1 MLTGFHPNLAE
12 NLSEVLSAP
21 QKAATQL
28 VTGKYQTP
36 SEAMGIQNAAG
47 AFLTDVVLDPLG
59 LMGLGAGAKAAKA
72 STKTGILSKAYL
84 KNPIARKELRDPNKS
99 FRVAG
104 MDAYD
109 DFVESG
115 VVRSRTPMPM
125 PGMSFAEKMKQRPTA
140 FPSFQKGYADMHYL
154 PEEGG
159 VVFET
164 SLPTFRRGDINP
176 VTGNPV
182 KGRHYAHRVIDT
194 ETGNVLYSVPGKD
207 IKVYKGKPHWL
218 MGYQEIK
225 PPKKK
230 QDGGAIEG
238 TMGGLTNKGFNFN
251 PAWGGAWRDGGKLT
265 ENNWLDKYQD
275 GGKSNQASETE
286 MILPEVV
293 VSNKEKVLRHT
304 PSASGNYQ
312 LTKTVTPFKTNRQIR
327 KGVEAPLYPNEVNF
341 ISNYAGAIGSV
352 GSVDSLPSAVPF
364 EGEKHWNIDRFIMDP
379 AFSEEYPNLRSGQS
393 KKGLKKN
400 VLADMYKYYMLQG
413 QDKDDA
419 FRSAK
424 QFMRQEINPR
434 LNSKYFKEASRLTG
448 VHNQPITEFANQNP
462 FIDLRNINEDESL
475 RSNPFYKE
483 YFENPITEREMK
495 QISKSYLKNFKKMS
509 GKESRK
515 KVKEW
520 IKEANAPEVRFQPSG
535 ISMGQEDYRDG
546 GNLMPPMAGADQT
559 VPMYAMGGSLPG
571 SVGFMYARTA
581 GAAPS
586 EGPYAKKTLP
596 SAQNGAEMSFY
607 QQGLDWKP
615 KNISKNGGWLDKFD
629 DEVPQA
635 QTGFLTQRY
644 STGPMMGDLAT
655 QSGVPTQGE
664 VARQDQLR
672 KEVEAAKQKQA
683 AIARYKAMPKIGPAK
698 QRNYSEQ
705 VAAEEQRRRLN
716 QQYADQNPEVT
727 VDDSGDIVPSGY
739 GRFMQTYGSN
749 LDKFARSLET
759 PLAIEGAL
767 SLAPLVGR
775 GAVAAGEYFTTQT
788 PVRNA
793 YKLNPASGKIPIVG
807 EKPNW
812 LRGYSKDYTDPT
824 KIDFSGMSRF
834 SDPISKSN
842 INKLN
847 QLDNEWRALSQA
859 ERDTPEIYNQYYQA
873 KQRLLLDSRLQNTG
887 LGKLFNVDDVMGAG
901 SYSEFVS
908 PLKYSPDV
916 VLKYSTKEP
925 FEGATRSLFEAGK
938 SIRDPQIG
946 LPFHL
951 QELSANRNIVLTPRM
966 QGNTFGLAQ
975 GSAEPISRSSAAE
988 IALKLRQLN
997 KQGIYPDWQGY
1008 NFLRNPETG
1017 GVSIIDLN
1025 TIPGSGAAEAFVEGS
1040 RVGQNPATIIKQN
1053 WNLQPKQRKGGVVK
1067 DDMGYWNPNNWGKVV
1082 EIDSNDITMKGVNQP
1097 LIGVSDE
1104 GDVKYMEPGKDYKF
1118 KGKKVKE
1125 YPIGAQG
1132 VSVNKA
1138 DEYPL
1143 EKLDNLLNF
1152 TNYNKPKAKNGWL
1165 EKYK

>member
-1 MLTGFHPNLAE
+1 MAKKLTKSKAKEILHDKSVHGHPLTDKQRRFFGAIAGGAKPYKAQIGTMLTGFHPNLAE

-59 LMGLGAGAKAAKA
+59 LLGIGAAKKMGA
-72 STKTGILSKAYL
+72 LDNAWKINPWRFKPDPEAGYRMIGGKEGLLDAIRSGEIRPTSQYEHAHFNIGQPLNPKRLSAEELIKAG
-84 KNPIARKELRDPNKS
+84 S
-99 FRVAG
+99 
-104 MDAYD
+104 
-109 DFVESG
+109 
-115 VVRSRTPMPM
+115 
-125 PGMSFAEKMKQRPTA
+125 PGGYKGPYMAEMKQGVWQRMTDA
-140 FPSFQKGYADMHYL
+140 FSDNPEMQEQLRLLGKDKDVWQHPFLGNIKVDDPRLKLYKEHWLKGYKQ
-154 PEEGG
+154 
-159 VVFET
+159 V
-164 SLPTFRRGDINP
+164 
-176 VTGNPV
+176 
-182 KGRHYAHRVIDT
+182 
-194 ETGNVLYSVPGKD
+194 
-207 IKVYKGKPHWL
+207 
-218 MGYQEIK
+218 K

-230 QDGGAIEG
+230 QDGGWLDKYVPKAQNGIEG
-238 TMGGLTNKGFNFN
+238 TMGGLTDKGFNYN
-251 PAWGGAWRDGGKLT
+251 GAWGG
-265 ENNWLDKYQD
+265 
-275 GGKSNQASETE
+275 
-286 MILPEVV
+286 
-293 VSNKEKVLRHT
+293 
-304 PSASGNYQ
+304 PSMQ
-312 LTKTVTPFKTNRQIR
+312 
-327 KGVEAPLYPNEVNF
+327 
-341 ISNYAGAIGSV
+341 
-352 GSVDSLPSAVPF
+352 
-364 EGEKHWNIDRFIMDP
+364 M
-379 AFSEEYPNLRSGQS
+379 
-393 KKGLKKN
+393 
-400 VLADMYKYYMLQG
+400 
-413 QDKDDA
+413 
-419 FRSAK
+419 
-424 QFMRQEINPR
+424 
-434 LNSKYFKEASRLTG
+434 
-448 VHNQPITEFANQNP
+448 
-462 FIDLRNINEDESL
+462 
-475 RSNPFYKE
+475 
-483 YFENPITEREMK
+483 
-495 QISKSYLKNFKKMS
+495 
-509 GKESRK
+509 
-515 KVKEW
+515 
-520 IKEANAPEVRFQPSG
+520 
-535 ISMGQEDYRDG
+535 G
-546 GNLMPPMAGADQT
+546 GNIMPAMAGANQT
-559 VPMYAMGGSLPG
+559 VPMAQLGDSVKPIPMQLAMGGSLPG
-571 SVGFMYARTA
+571 AVGFTYARVS
-581 GAAPS
+581 GAAPAN
-586 EGPYAKKTLP
+586 GPYAKKTKA
-596 SAQNGAEMSFY
+596 SAQNGQEMKFY
-607 QQGLDWKP
+607 QAGLDFTP
-615 KNISKNGGWLDKFD
+615 KTISRNGGWLDKFD

-655 QSGVPTQGE
+655 QSGVPTQAE

-672 KEVEAAKQKQA
+672 KEVEAAKQKKA
-683 AIARYKAMPKIGPAK
+683 ARARYEAMPKIGPAK

-727 VDDSGDIVPSGY
+727 VDDFGDIVPSGY

-793 YKLNPASGKIPIVG
+793 YKLNPASGKIPMVG

-859 ERDTPEIYNQYYQA
+859 ERDIPEIFNQYHQA
-873 KQRLLLDSRLQNTG
+873 KQKLLIGSKLQNTG
-887 LGKLFNVDDVMGAG
+887 LGKLFNVDDVIGAG

-951 QELSANRNIVLTPRM
+951 QELGVNKNVTLTPRM
-966 QGNTFGLAQ
+966 QGSTFGLAQ
-975 GSAEPISRSSAAE
+975 RSAEPISRTAAAE

-997 KQGIYPDWQGY
+997 KQEIYPDWQGY

-1017 GVSIIDLN
+1017 AVSVIDLN
-1025 TIPGSGAAEAFVEGS
+1025 TLPGSGAAEAFVEGS

-1053 WNLQPKQRKGGVVK
+1053 WNLQPKQRKGGVIK
-1067 DDMGYWNPNNWGKVV
+1067 DNQGYWNPQNWGKVV

-1125 YPIGAQG
+1125 YPVAKKGI
-1132 VSVNKA
+1132 SVNNA
-1138 DEYPL
+1138 DAQPL
-1143 EKLDNLLNF
+1143 KKLDQLLNF
-1152 TNYNKPKAKNGWL
+1152 TNYNKPTKGGWL
-1165 EKYK
+1165 DKYN